1 MIANTAESRHLARI
15 RVHGQQVGQV
25 QRLKSIRAEA
35 IGLKRVHTATRI
47 AAMPHP
53 FRTLGIVAVAIVFA
67 SCARTPPPLGGGERI
82 TSPTAQVAQSTGGVV
97 ASATVEATDV
107 GARVL
112 AQGGNAVDA
121 AVATAFALAV
131 TEPSMSGLGGRA
143 SIILRQPDGTIVGID
158 GLNQVPSIYKEGSGV
173 PAPYER
179 AAIPGVPAA
188 LAQALAAH
196 GTWPLARV
204 IQPAIDLATHGFILG
219 EAEAA
224 RWAAAREELSKFG
237 AGRGTYLRDDGSL
250 WTAGERVANPL
261 LASTLRRLAT
271 DGVDAFYRGVIAEAI
286 DADMRANKG
295 FLVREELSAYR
306 AIPALIV
313 RGTYRGHTIASN
325 FRPAAGHSVIQ
336 ALHTLEQ
343 LPVPARGDDAR
354 WAAVVAQAM
363 HWALTDR
370 STRRG
375 TEAESAEFLTS
386 IAHAKERAGRV
397 MIPVAGDDAGASAEP
412 YQMGGLLFPP
422 GTMVTAPTDR
432 EATTH
437 LSVADADGRVVALTQ
452 SLGPAMGTRL
462 VAPGLGFLFATRL
475 GTAPG
480 SRPASTVAPTVVV
493 RPGGQV
499 VALGGAGD
507 SRIISAVI
515 QVISRLVDHNMTL
528 TEAVLAPRV
537 HPDAERTLRVEEGPV
552 SSWSAGDRQRLTTW
566 GFTLVP
572 SPSGFFGRVH
582 AVQSDRAKS
591 GALAVAEPRW
601 TGGAAGA
608 K

>member
-1 MIANTAESRHLARI
+1 MP
-15 RVHGQQVGQV
+15 QQ
-25 QRLKSIRAEA
+25 
-35 IGLKRVHTATRI
+35 
-47 AAMPHP
+47 
-53 FRTLGIVAVAIVFA
+53 FRTFVITMVALVLAG
-67 SCARTPPPLGGGERI
+67 CATTPPPLGAGERV
-82 TSPTAQVAQSTGGVV
+82 TSPSAQFAESPRGVV

-143 SIILRQPDGTIVGID
+143 SILLRQPDGTIVGID
-158 GLNQVPSIYKEGSGV
+158 GLNQVPSIYKEGSGI

-188 LAQALAAH
+188 LAQLLATH

-204 IQPAIDLATHGFILG
+204 LQPAIDLALHGFILG

-237 AGRGTYLRDDGSL
+237 AGRGTYLRQDGSL

-261 LASTLRRLAT
+261 LASTLQRLAA
-271 DGVDAFYRGVIAEAI
+271 DGVDVFYRGVIADAI
-286 DADMRANKG
+286 DADMRANNG
-295 FLVREELSAYR
+295 FLLREELAGYR
-306 AIPALIV
+306 AIPALV
-313 RGTYRGHTIASN
+313 VHGTYRGHTIASN
-325 FRPAAGHSVIQ
+325 FRPAAGHAVIQ
-336 ALHTLEQ
+336 ALQTLEH

-370 STRRG
+370 ATRRG
-375 TEAESAEFLTS
+375 TEADSAAFLTS
-386 IAHAKERAGRV
+386 TAHAKERAGRI
-397 MIPVAGDDAGASAEP
+397 MIPVATAADAHTVEP
-412 YQMGGLLFPP
+412 YQGAGLLFPP
-422 GTMVTAPTDR
+422 GTLVTAPTDR

-437 LSVADADGRVVALTQ
+437 LSVADHEGRVVALTQ
-452 SLGPAMGTRL
+452 SLGPSMGTRL

-475 GTAPG
+475 GTVPG
-480 SRPASTVAPTVVV
+480 SRPASTVAPTIVV
-493 RPGGQV
+493 RPGEQGV
-499 VALGGAGD
+499 VALGAAGD

-515 QVISRLVDHNMTL
+515 QVVSRLVDHEMTL
-528 TEAVLAPRV
+528 AASVLAPRV
-537 HPDAERTLRVEEGPV
+537 HPDAERTLRIEEGPV
-552 SSWSAGDRQRLTTW
+552 SSWSAADRQRLTTW

-572 SPSGFFGRVH
+572 APSGFFGRVH
-582 AVQSDRAKS
+582 AVQR
-591 GALAVAEPRW
+591 GAPGTAAAAVAEPRW

>member
-1 MIANTAESRHLARI
+1 
-15 RVHGQQVGQV
+15 
-25 QRLKSIRAEA
+25 
-35 IGLKRVHTATRI
+35 
-47 AAMPHP
+47 
-53 FRTLGIVAVAIVFA
+53 
-67 SCARTPPPLGGGERI
+67 
-82 TSPTAQVAQSTGGVV
+82 
-97 ASATVEATDV
+97 
-107 GARVL
+107 
-112 AQGGNAVDA
+112 
-121 AVATAFALAV
+121 V

-143 SIILRQPDGTIVGID
+143 SILLRQPDGTIVGID
-158 GLNQVPSIYKEGSGV
+158 GLNQVPSIYAQDSGI

-188 LAQALAAH
+188 LAQVLASH
-196 GTWPLARV
+196 GTWTLARV

-224 RWAAAREELSKFG
+224 RWAAAQDELSKFG
-237 AGRGTYLRDDGSL
+237 AGRGTYLREDGSL
-250 WTAGERVANPL
+250 WKTGERVANPL
-261 LASTLRRLAT
+261 LAATLRRLAT
-271 DGVDAFYRGVIAEAI
+271 DGVDAFYRGVIADAI

-295 FLVREELSAYR
+295 FLLRDELAGYR
-306 AIPALIV
+306 AIPALVV
-313 RGTYRGHTIASN
+313 RGTYRGHAVASN
-325 FRPAAGHSVIQ
+325 FRPAAGQAVIQ
-336 ALHTLEQ
+336 ALNTLEH

-370 STRRG
+370 ATRRG

-386 IAHAKERAGRV
+386 LAHAKERAGRV
-397 MIPVAGDDAGASAEP
+397 MIPVAGPPDLTDVEP
-412 YQMGGLLFPP
+412 VQLGGLLFPP
-422 GTMVTAPTDR
+422 GTLVTAETDR

-437 LSVADADGRVVALTQ
+437 LSVADRQGRVVALTQ
-452 SLGPAMGTRL
+452 SLGPSMGTRL

-475 GTAPG
+475 GTVPG
-480 SRPASTVAPTVVV
+480 SRPASTVAPTIVVG
-493 RPGGQV
+493 PGGDRV

-515 QVISRLVDHNMTL
+515 QVVSRLVDHKMSL
-528 TEAVLAPRV
+528 ADAILAPRV

-552 SSWSAGDRQRLTTW
+552 SSWSAADRERLSTW

-582 AVQSDRAKS
+582 AVQLAGRR
-591 GALAVAEPRW
+591 GPALAVAEPRW

>member
-1 MIANTAESRHLARI
+1 MP
-15 RVHGQQVGQV
+15 QQ
-25 QRLKSIRAEA
+25 
-35 IGLKRVHTATRI
+35 
-47 AAMPHP
+47 
-53 FRTLGIVAVAIVFA
+53 FRTLVITFVALVLAG
-67 SCARTPPPLGGGERI
+67 CATTPPPRGAGERI
-82 TSPTAQVAQSTGGVV
+82 PSPSAQIAESPRGVV

-143 SIILRQPDGTIVGID
+143 SILLRQPDGTIVGID
-158 GLNQVPSIYKEGSGV
+158 GLNQVPSIYAQNSGA

-188 LAQALAAH
+188 LAHALATH
-196 GTWPLARV
+196 GTWTLARV

-224 RWAAAREELSKFG
+224 RWASAQDELSKFG
-237 AGRGTYLRDDGSL
+237 AGRGTYLREDGSL
-250 WTAGERVANPL
+250 WKTGERVANPL
-261 LASTLRRLAT
+261 LAATLRRLAT
-271 DGVDAFYRGVIAEAI
+271 DGVDAFYRGVIADAI

-295 FLVREELSAYR
+295 FLLRDELAGYR
-306 AIPALIV
+306 AIPALVV
-313 RGTYRGHTIASN
+313 RGTYRGHAVASN
-325 FRPAAGHSVIQ
+325 FRPAAGQAVIQ
-336 ALHTLEQ
+336 ALNTLEH

-370 STRRG
+370 ATRRG

-386 IAHAKERAGRV
+386 LAHAKERAGRV
-397 MIPVAGDDAGASAEP
+397 MIPVSTHVDVSGAEP
-412 YQMGGLLFPP
+412 YQGAGFLFPP
-422 GTMVTAPTDR
+422 GTLVTAATDR

-437 LSVADADGRVVALTQ
+437 LSVADRQGRVVALTQ

-462 VAPGLGFLFATRL
+462 VAPGLGFLYATRL

-480 SRPASTVAPTVVV
+480 SRPASTVAPAIVVA
-493 RPGGQV
+493 PGGDRV

-507 SRIISAVI
+507 ARIISAVI
-515 QVISRLVDHNMTL
+515 QVVSRLVDHQMSL
-528 TEAVLAPRV
+528 ADAILAPRV

-552 SSWSAGDRQRLTTW
+552 SAWSAADRQRLSTW

-582 AVQSDRAKS
+582 SVQLAGRR
-591 GALAVAEPRW
+591 GPALAVAEPRW
-601 TGGAAGA
+601 TGSAAGA

>member
-1 MIANTAESRHLARI
+1 MQ
-15 RVHGQQVGQV
+15 G
-25 QRLKSIRAEA
+25 LKPIRAETC
-35 IGLKRVHTATRI
+35 GLKPVHTATRI
-47 AAMPHP
+47 AAMPQQ
-53 FRTLGIVAVAIVFA
+53 FRTLVITVAALVLAG
-67 SCARTPPPLGGGERI
+67 CATTTTTPPPPLGAGERV
-82 TSPTAQVAQSTGGVV
+82 TSPTAQVAESPRGVV
-97 ASATVEATDV
+97 ASATIEATDV

-143 SIILRQPDGTIVGID
+143 SILLRQPDGTIVGID
-158 GLNQVPSIYKEGSGV
+158 GLNQVPSIYQEKSGI

-188 LAQALAAH
+188 LAQVLATH
-196 GTWPLARV
+196 GTWSLARV
-204 IQPAIDLATHGFILG
+204 LQPAVDLAAHGFILG

-224 RWAAAREELSKFG
+224 RWAAAREELSTFG
-237 AGRGTYLRDDGSL
+237 AGRGTYLREDGSL
-250 WTAGERVANPL
+250 WKAGERVANPL
-261 LASTLRRLAT
+261 LAATMRRLAT

-295 FLVREELSAYR
+295 FLLRDELAGYR
-306 AIPALIV
+306 AIPALVV
-313 RGTYRGHTIASN
+313 RSTYRGHAVASN
-325 FRPAAGHSVIQ
+325 FRPAAGHAVIQ
-336 ALHTLEQ
+336 ALNTLEH

-354 WAAVVAQAM
+354 WAAVIGQAM

-370 STRRG
+370 ATRRG
-375 TEAESAEFLTS
+375 TEAESADFLTS
-386 IAHAKERAGRV
+386 STHAKDRAGRV
-397 MIPVAGDDAGASAEP
+397 MIPVATAVDARTVEP
-412 YQMGGLLFPP
+412 YQGAGLLFPP
-422 GTMVTAPTDR
+422 GTLVTAPSDR

-437 LSVADADGRVVALTQ
+437 LSVADREGRVVALTQ
-452 SLGPAMGTRL
+452 SLGPSMGTRL

-475 GTAPG
+475 GTVPG
-480 SRPASTVAPTVVV
+480 SRPASTVAPTIVV
-493 RPGGQV
+493 RPDNQGV

-515 QVISRLVDHNMTL
+515 QVVSRLVDHKMTL
-528 TEAVLAPRV
+528 AESVLAPRV

-552 SSWSAGDRQRLTTW
+552 SSWSAADRQLLSTW

-582 AVQSDRAKS
+582 AVQRGGPGTA
-591 GALAVAEPRW
+591 ALAVAEPRW